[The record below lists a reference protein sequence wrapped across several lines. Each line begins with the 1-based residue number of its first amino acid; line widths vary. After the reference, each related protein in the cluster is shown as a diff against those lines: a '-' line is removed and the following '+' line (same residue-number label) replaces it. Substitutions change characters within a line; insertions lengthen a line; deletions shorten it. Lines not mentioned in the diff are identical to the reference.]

1 MPGWIAYLACLIG
14 VFGHASSEFV
24 AKLAETPGPE
34 FSVWRFLI
42 GGAFLVLV
50 TQFWPG
56 ARDLVTPLREN
67 GLRITLLSCLGMA
80 LGQLIFHWA
89 LDFAS
94 VVQVATIVTGI
105 PIAVVVVD
113 RLINGTPMTAPKI
126 VSGIGAFI
134 GVVLLLTNSATEDV
148 QFGGSS
154 LIGTLMSLICAVIG
168 GIYIVLAKPLVPQYG
183 PVRMTAYTFALGFFF
198 LYAVVGIAWG
208 VWIDPTSL
216 FDKRPEQI
224 VGILTIGIWNTAMA
238 MTLWLAGLSFAP
250 DAQRANYLFFLKPV
264 IAAFL
269 AVIFLGDTLTWMQSL
284 AIFAICFCVA
294 LEYIWTQRRAAALD
308 LRAASALKD

>member
-1 MPGWIAYLACLIG
+1 MRGWIAYLACLIG

-24 AKLAETPGPE
+24 AKLAATPGPE

-42 GGAFLVLV
+42 GGGCLIIV

-56 ARDLVTPLREN
+56 ASDLITPLRKD
-67 GLRITLLSCLGMA
+67 GLRILLLSCLGMA

-113 RLINGTPMTAPKI
+113 RLVNGTAMTAPKV

-134 GVVLLLTNSATEDV
+134 GVVLLLTNGFASDID
-148 QFGGSS
+148 FGGPN
-154 LIGTLMSLICAVIG
+154 LIGTVMALMCAVIG
-168 GIYIVLAKPLVPQYG
+168 GLYLVLARPMIQAYG

-198 LYAVVGIAWG
+198 LYAVVGLAWG
-208 VWIDPTSL
+208 VWVNPLSL
-216 FDKRPEQI
+216 FAKQPEQI
-224 VGILTIGIWNTAMA
+224 AGILTIGIWNTAMA
-238 MTLWLAGLSFAP
+238 MTLWLAGMTFAP
-250 DAQRANYLFFLKPV
+250 DPQRA
-264 IAAFL
+264 
-269 AVIFLGDTLTWMQSL
+269 
-284 AIFAICFCVA
+284 
-294 LEYIWTQRRAAALD
+294 
-308 LRAASALKD
+308 

>member
-1 MPGWIAYLACLIG
+1 MPAWIAYLACLIG

-24 AKLAETPGPE
+24 AKLAATPGPE

-42 GGAFLVLV
+42 GGFFLLAV

-56 ARDLVTPLREN
+56 ARDLITPLRER
-67 GLRITLLSCLGMA
+67 GLRIVLLSCLGMS

-89 LDFAS
+89 LDFAD

-113 RLINGTPMTAPKI
+113 RAVNGTPITAPKL

-134 GVVLLLTNSATEDV
+134 GVILLLTNGAAADL
-148 QFGGSS
+148 QFGGPNF
-154 LIGTLMSLICAVIG
+154 IGTVMALICAGIG
-168 GIYIVLAKPLVPQYG
+168 GFYIVLSKPLIQAYG
-183 PVRMTAYTFALGFFF
+183 PVRITAYTFAIGFFF
-198 LYAVVGIAWG
+198 LYLVVGVAWG
-208 VWIDPTSL
+208 VWVDPISL
-216 FDKRPEQI
+216 FEKRPEQI
-224 VGILTIGIWNTAMA
+224 AGILTIGIWNTALA

-250 DAQRANYLFFLKPV
+250 DPQRANYLFFLKPV

-269 AVIFLGDTLTWMQSL
+269 AVLILSL
-284 AIFAICFCVA
+284 IHI
-294 LEYIWTQRRAAALD
+294 
-308 LRAASALKD
+308 

>member
-168 GIYIVLAKPLVPQYG
+168 GIYIVLAKPLVQQYG

-284 AIFAICFCVA
+284 AIFAICSCVA